1 MIDKNHPL
9 VGRAVVYR
17 GTHPG
22 AKPEQ
27 GTVTSV
33 NVSAG
38 IVFVRYGTSTTSA
51 ATSARHLTSLDGSP
65 VDLSEDGD
73 AA

>member
-1 MIDKNHPL
+1 MIDRNHPL

-17 GTHPG
+17 GGHPG

-33 NVSAG
+33 NVQAG
-38 IVFVRYGTSTTSA
+38 IVFVRYGLGSASA
-51 ATSARHLTSLDGSP
+51 ATSARDLTHLDGSP
-65 VDLSEDGD
+65 VTL
-73 AA
+73 